1 MMDLFEILKLNAV
14 ENYKRSVRPC
24 FYPSI
29 HGEKS
34 KQVQQHLQ
42 KQGRAL
48 REPCLLPPIY
58 SGAFMLSTM
67 LIFFSLR
74 FITRLTRVLNTMVS
88 TALAR

>member
-1 MMDLFEILKLNAV
+1 MMNLIEILKLNAV

-29 HGEKS
+29 HDEKS
-34 KQVQQHLQ
+34 KQIQQHLQ
-42 KQGRAL
+42 RQGRA
-48 REPCLLPPIY
+48 RAGPCLLQPIY

-88 TALAR
+88 TALTR